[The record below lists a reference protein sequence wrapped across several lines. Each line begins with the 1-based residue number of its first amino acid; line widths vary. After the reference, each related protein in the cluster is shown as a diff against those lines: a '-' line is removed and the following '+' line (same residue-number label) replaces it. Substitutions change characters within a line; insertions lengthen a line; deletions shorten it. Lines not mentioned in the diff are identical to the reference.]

1 MSPAALL
8 EHHVAAGR
16 EAEREGRSA
25 EARTHFEAALYALD
39 AHAEPGIAAKLL
51 RWIAWSHAVLGDAP
65 AALDCLEAAEA
76 AAQAGEDPRALAS
89 VLNIRA
95 GTLFNLGEL
104 DEAEALFGR
113 VRELAVEIA
122 DRKLQAMAD
131 QNLGSVASIRGDGE
145 LALGRFQSSLA
156 HYEALG
162 ERAYVGPLLN
172 NIGRLQLE
180 LGAWVEAARTLERAR
195 STCKEEGDRHHLT
208 IVEVNRARVML
219 QAGRIDAAVRT
230 SERALRIAETSGDGR
245 WLADIHLTRGQVRLA
260 AGLHQEALVCLDD
273 AGVLA
278 AGREDP
284 KLMADVALA
293 QARGLRMAGKNRET
307 LQKLNEA
314 RALFEHLRA
323 RRDLADVG
331 ARLQDLEADFL
342 RIVTAWGESIES
354 KDAYTQGHCTRVAR
368 FACMLAEAAG
378 LSGEELHW
386 FRMGALLHD
395 VGKVSVPLEIL
406 NKRGKLD
413 DDEWAVMARHPEY
426 GVELLEGIEFPWDI
440 RPMVRHH
447 HERFDGTGYPDR
459 LAGQD
464 IPFEARIL
472 TVADIYDAV
481 TTTRSY
487 RPAFTHEKAIAI
499 LESERGRTVDPELLD
514 VFLADVAPRIAAERD
529 AAARD
534 RAGRKAVDRRH
545 ARRPDSSTAARRAP
559 QHVAPD
565 VPAAEQ
571 VAEVA

>member
-1 MSPAALL
+1 MATSL
-8 EHHVAAGR
+8 EDHVAAGR
-16 EAEREGRSA
+16 TAEREGRSA
-25 EARTHFEAALYALD
+25 EARTHFETALYALHAD
-39 AHAEPGIAAKLL
+39 AEAGIAAKLL
-51 RWIAWSHAVLGDAP
+51 RWIAWIHAVLGDAH

-76 AAQAGEDPRALAS
+76 AAQAGNDPRALAS

-113 VRELAVEIA
+113 VRDLAVEIS

-180 LGAWVEAARTLERAR
+180 LGAWVEASKTLDRAR
-195 STCKEEGDRHHLT
+195 STCKNEGDRHHLM

-219 QAGRIDAAVRT
+219 QAGRIDSAVRT
-230 SERALRIAETSGDGR
+230 SERALRIAEDSGDGR

-273 AGVLA
+273 AGALA

-284 KLMADVALA
+284 KLLADVALA
-293 QARGLRMAGKNRET
+293 QARCLRMAGKNRET

-331 ARLQDLEADFL
+331 ARLHDLEADFL

-395 VGKVSVPLEIL
+395 VGKVSVPLDIL
-406 NKRGKLD
+406 NKPGKLD

-447 HERFDGTGYPDR
+447 HERFDGRGYPDR
-459 LAGQD
+459 LNGHD
-464 IPFEARIL
+464 IPLEARIL
-472 TVADIYDAV
+472 TIADIYDAV

-487 RPAFTHEKAIAI
+487 RPAFTHEKAIGI
-499 LESERGRTVDPELLD
+499 LESERGKTVDPELLD
-514 VFLADVAPRIAAERD
+514 VFLADVAPMIVAERD
-529 AAARD
+529 AALRR
-534 RAGRKAVDRRH
+534 RAGRRA
-545 ARRPDSSTAARRAP
+545 SSTAAARRSALRP
-559 QHVAPD
+559 VPDASMPGRVAES
-565 VPAAEQ
+565 AMSGR